1 MIESKAALKELE
13 EELVTQL
20 QQITEWV
27 DQPEAENRTAS
38 LAAKLALQRY
48 TEYIISFINND
59 VP

>member
-1 MIESKAALKELE
+1 MIENNTALKELE

-27 DQPEAENRTAS
+27 DQPEAENQTAS
-38 LAAKLALQRY
+38 SAAKLALQRY
-48 TEYIISFINND
+48 TEYGISFINND